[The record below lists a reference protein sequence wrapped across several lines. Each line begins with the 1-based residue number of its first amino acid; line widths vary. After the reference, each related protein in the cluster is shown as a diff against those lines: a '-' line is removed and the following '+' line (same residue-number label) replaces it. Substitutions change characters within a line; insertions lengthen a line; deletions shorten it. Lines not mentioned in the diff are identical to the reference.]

1 MRTLLSSS
9 IHYTV
14 AAGPILGAIL
24 ELFCVLIVSVGGN
37 FYCGTAEG

>member
-14 AAGPILGAIL
+14 AGPILGAIL